1 MKGDFS
7 LHWFLFFTTPLK
19 HWYQY
24 RAEVNIIIRA
34 DITITGTVQMVGFR
48 TFIKNLDDGSVKS
61 VCSGAKS
68 YPMGTLIS
76 MKMRLGCHK
85 P

>member
-1 MKGDFS
+1 
-7 LHWFLFFTTPLK
+7 
-19 HWYQY
+19 
-24 RAEVNIIIRA
+24 
-34 DITITGTVQMVGFR
+34 MVGFR

-68 YPMGTLIS
+68 YLMETPMS
-76 MKMRLGCHK
+76 MKMRFGCHK

>member
-1 MKGDFS
+1 
-7 LHWFLFFTTPLK
+7 
-19 HWYQY
+19 
-24 RAEVNIIIRA
+24 
-34 DITITGTVQMVGFR
+34 MVGFR

-68 YPMGTLIS
+68 YPMGTPMS
-76 MKMRLGCHK
+76 MKMRFGCHK